1 MAEEVFKYVQIGGEE
16 YRIEKFAPVPGLQLA
31 RLTLAKLTPVA
42 EKLTGGGEEILTAL
56 CAAVSSL
63 TDEEVEALVTKC
75 LRFCCK
81 KKKLGWAACVDAA
94 GNYGVAELAH
104 DPVTAL
110 ALSALPAGRFC
121 FEGFLS
127 TSKKSREEHLES
139 LRGEGRTMI
148 FYEAPHKLQKTL
160 ADLAAAFGGE
170 RRISLCRELT
180 KLHEEVVRTTLAEAV
195 TLYADEP
202 PRGEFVL
209 VVEGAPEQT
218 EELPTADAALERVK
232 FYRSEGRSL
241 KEAAKLAAADT
252 GYSKNELYELAL
264 KSKD

>member
-1 MAEEVFKYVQIGGEE
+1 MSGKLYLVGTPIGNLGDLSPRARRTLEEADFIAAEDTRVTLKLLNHFGISKPLVSYYQHNKERSGE
-16 YRIEKFAPVPGLQLA
+16 RILERILA
-31 RLTLAKLTPVA
+31 
-42 EKLTGGGEEILTAL
+42 GEN
-56 CAAVSSL
+56 C
-63 TDEEVEALVTKC
+63 ALVTDAGMPAVSDPGEDLAVAC
-75 LRFCCK
+75 AESGVEVTAVPGPC
-81 KKKLGWAACVDAA
+81 AA
-94 GNYGVAELAH
+94 
-104 DPVTAL
+104 VTAL

-218 EELPTADAALERVK
+218 EELPTADAALERVNLPQ
-232 FYRSEGRSL
+232 RGPLPEGGG
-241 KEAAKLAAADT
+241 EARC
-252 GYSKNELYELAL
+252 G
-264 KSKD
+264 

>member
-42 EKLTGGGEEILTAL
+42 EKLMGGGEEVVTAL

-63 TDEEVEALVTKC
+63 TDAEVEALVTKC

-110 ALSALPAGRFC
+110 ALCAEAFKWGIGDFFGESA
-121 FEGFLS
+121 S
-127 TSKKSREEHLES
+127 I
-139 LRGEGRTMI
+139 LRGALFSTTSRPGR
-148 FYEAPHKLQKTL
+148 
-160 ADLAAAFGGE
+160 
-170 RRISLCRELT
+170 
-180 KLHEEVVRTTLAEAV
+180 
-195 TLYADEP
+195 
-202 PRGEFVL
+202 
-209 VVEGAPEQT
+209 
-218 EELPTADAALERVK
+218 
-232 FYRSEGRSL
+232 
-241 KEAAKLAAADT
+241 
-252 GYSKNELYELAL
+252 
-264 KSKD
+264 

>member
-42 EKLTGGGEEILTAL
+42 EKLTGGGEKILTAL

-110 ALSALPAGRFC
+110 ALCAEALKWGIGDFFGESA
-121 FEGFLS
+121 S
-127 TSKKSREEHLES
+127 I
-139 LRGEGRTMI
+139 LRGALFSTTSRPGR
-148 FYEAPHKLQKTL
+148 
-160 ADLAAAFGGE
+160 
-170 RRISLCRELT
+170 
-180 KLHEEVVRTTLAEAV
+180 
-195 TLYADEP
+195 
-202 PRGEFVL
+202 
-209 VVEGAPEQT
+209 
-218 EELPTADAALERVK
+218 
-232 FYRSEGRSL
+232 
-241 KEAAKLAAADT
+241 
-252 GYSKNELYELAL
+252 
-264 KSKD
+264 

>member
-110 ALSALPAGRFC
+110 ALCAGALKWGIGDFFGESA
-121 FEGFLS
+121 S
-127 TSKKSREEHLES
+127 I
-139 LRGEGRTMI
+139 LRGALFSTTSRPGR
-148 FYEAPHKLQKTL
+148 
-160 ADLAAAFGGE
+160 
-170 RRISLCRELT
+170 
-180 KLHEEVVRTTLAEAV
+180 
-195 TLYADEP
+195 
-202 PRGEFVL
+202 
-209 VVEGAPEQT
+209 
-218 EELPTADAALERVK
+218 
-232 FYRSEGRSL
+232 
-241 KEAAKLAAADT
+241 
-252 GYSKNELYELAL
+252 
-264 KSKD
+264 

>member
-104 DPVTAL
+104 APVTAL
-110 ALSALPAGRFC
+110 ALCAEALKWGIGDFFGESA
-121 FEGFLS
+121 S
-127 TSKKSREEHLES
+127 I
-139 LRGEGRTMI
+139 LRGALFSTTSRPGR
-148 FYEAPHKLQKTL
+148 
-160 ADLAAAFGGE
+160 
-170 RRISLCRELT
+170 
-180 KLHEEVVRTTLAEAV
+180 
-195 TLYADEP
+195 
-202 PRGEFVL
+202 
-209 VVEGAPEQT
+209 
-218 EELPTADAALERVK
+218 
-232 FYRSEGRSL
+232 
-241 KEAAKLAAADT
+241 
-252 GYSKNELYELAL
+252 
-264 KSKD
+264 

>member
-42 EKLTGGGEEILTAL
+42 EKLTGGGEAILTAL

-63 TDEEVEALVTKC
+63 TDAEVEALVTKC

-110 ALSALPAGRFC
+110 ELCAEALRWGIGDFFGESA
-121 FEGFLS
+121 S
-127 TSKKSREEHLES
+127 I
-139 LRGEGRTMI
+139 LRGALFSTTSRPGR
-148 FYEAPHKLQKTL
+148 
-160 ADLAAAFGGE
+160 
-170 RRISLCRELT
+170 
-180 KLHEEVVRTTLAEAV
+180 
-195 TLYADEP
+195 
-202 PRGEFVL
+202 
-209 VVEGAPEQT
+209 
-218 EELPTADAALERVK
+218 
-232 FYRSEGRSL
+232 
-241 KEAAKLAAADT
+241 
-252 GYSKNELYELAL
+252 
-264 KSKD
+264 

>member
-16 YRIEKFAPVPGLQLA
+16 YRSEKFAPVPGLQLA

-42 EKLTGGGEEILTAL
+42 EMLTGGGEEILTAL

-110 ALSALPAGRFC
+110 ALCAEALKWGIGDFFGESA
-121 FEGFLS
+121 S
-127 TSKKSREEHLES
+127 I
-139 LRGEGRTMI
+139 LRGALFSTTSRPGR
-148 FYEAPHKLQKTL
+148 
-160 ADLAAAFGGE
+160 
-170 RRISLCRELT
+170 
-180 KLHEEVVRTTLAEAV
+180 
-195 TLYADEP
+195 
-202 PRGEFVL
+202 
-209 VVEGAPEQT
+209 
-218 EELPTADAALERVK
+218 
-232 FYRSEGRSL
+232 
-241 KEAAKLAAADT
+241 
-252 GYSKNELYELAL
+252 
-264 KSKD
+264 

>member
-42 EKLTGGGEEILTAL
+42 EKLTGGGEEIRTAL

-63 TDEEVEALVTKC
+63 TDEEVEARVTKC

-110 ALSALPAGRFC
+110 ALCAEALKWGIGDFFGESA
-121 FEGFLS
+121 S
-127 TSKKSREEHLES
+127 I
-139 LRGEGRTMI
+139 LRGALFSTTSRPGR
-148 FYEAPHKLQKTL
+148 
-160 ADLAAAFGGE
+160 
-170 RRISLCRELT
+170 
-180 KLHEEVVRTTLAEAV
+180 
-195 TLYADEP
+195 
-202 PRGEFVL
+202 
-209 VVEGAPEQT
+209 
-218 EELPTADAALERVK
+218 
-232 FYRSEGRSL
+232 
-241 KEAAKLAAADT
+241 
-252 GYSKNELYELAL
+252 
-264 KSKD
+264 

>member
-104 DPVTAL
+104 DPVTVL
-110 ALSALPAGRFC
+110 ALCAEALKWGIGDFFGESA
-121 FEGFLS
+121 S
-127 TSKKSREEHLES
+127 I
-139 LRGEGRTMI
+139 LRGALFSTTSRPGR
-148 FYEAPHKLQKTL
+148 
-160 ADLAAAFGGE
+160 
-170 RRISLCRELT
+170 
-180 KLHEEVVRTTLAEAV
+180 
-195 TLYADEP
+195 
-202 PRGEFVL
+202 
-209 VVEGAPEQT
+209 
-218 EELPTADAALERVK
+218 
-232 FYRSEGRSL
+232 
-241 KEAAKLAAADT
+241 
-252 GYSKNELYELAL
+252 
-264 KSKD
+264 

>member
-42 EKLTGGGEEILTAL
+42 KKLTGGGEEILTAL

-110 ALSALPAGRFC
+110 ALCAEALKWGIGDFFGESA
-121 FEGFLS
+121 S
-127 TSKKSREEHLES
+127 I
-139 LRGEGRTMI
+139 LRGALFSTTSRPGR
-148 FYEAPHKLQKTL
+148 
-160 ADLAAAFGGE
+160 
-170 RRISLCRELT
+170 
-180 KLHEEVVRTTLAEAV
+180 
-195 TLYADEP
+195 
-202 PRGEFVL
+202 
-209 VVEGAPEQT
+209 
-218 EELPTADAALERVK
+218 
-232 FYRSEGRSL
+232 
-241 KEAAKLAAADT
+241 
-252 GYSKNELYELAL
+252 
-264 KSKD
+264 